1 MLYYPKE
8 STFVCFK
15 CKNQH
20 IPYGSVEKKNKQFN
34 FTLFLAHCSEN
45 LSLKSQKFLLKSNL
59 LIRKIS
65 NLDQEDTTILLQ
77 DGDFVV
83 NFDSLNM
90 KNSNWKI
97 LSERPIKKSLVV
109 LEKSKLNIFNSKLS
123 KLNLNLNIYL
133 LLYNNR
139 NDETEIREIFKLRNQ
154 TQVSTFSNSLHSTQ
168 RI

>member
-1 MLYYPKE
+1 M
-8 STFVCFK
+8 
-15 CKNQH
+15 
-20 IPYGSVEKKNKQFN
+20 
-34 FTLFLAHCSEN
+34 
-45 LSLKSQKFLLKSNL
+45 
-59 LIRKIS
+59 
-65 NLDQEDTTILLQ
+65 DQEDTILLQ
-77 DGDFVV
+77 DGDFVI

-133 LLYNNR
+133 LLYNNQI
-139 NDETEIREIFKLRNQ
+139 DETEIREIFKLRNQ

-168 RI
+168 RIQYSVNTF